1 MEFYIAKWQELC
13 SDMER
18 LEEHFCSRFNCEP
31 GELTSEKIKASR
43 SREAI
48 LSEWILDFA
57 TMYHK
62 IKSVTAGAAYKI
74 EDLNSHVVKGQK
86 KIIILQ
92 EELIRSKDEQLEC
105 VRNTVRDEMASVHS
119 AVKTEIRSSW
129 SEVVG
134 QNAGQSISVAKLKE
148 AVKSAVVEEDK
159 SKNFM
164 IFGKSEVANEDVADV
179 VAEVLQDM
187 NEKPRLIECRRIG
200 TAEVGKSRPIKVKL
214 ASSDAVASVLRTAK
228 DLKNSSR
235 NKTTFVG
242 PDRSKEE
249 RLAHKKLVEH
259 MKQKMK
265 DEPGMYHYIRRG
277 IITSVMKS

>member
-1 MEFYIAKWQELC
+1 MAKWQELC
-13 SDMER
+13 SDME
-18 LEEHFCSRFNCEP
+18 EFEKQFFSRFNCEP
-31 GELTSEKIKASR
+31 EELTSEKIKASR
-43 SREAI
+43 SREAV
-48 LSEWILDFA
+48 LSEWVLDFA
-57 TMYHK
+57 TLYHK
-62 IKSVTAGAAYKI
+62 MKCVTAGAANKI
-74 EDLNSHVVKGQK
+74 EDLNSHAVKGQE

-92 EELIRSKDEQLEC
+92 DELIRSKDEQLAC

-134 QNAGQSISVAKLKE
+134 QYAGQSISAAKLKE

-200 TAEVGKSRPIKVKL
+200 PAGVGKSRPIKVKL

-235 NKTTFVG
+235 NKTTYVG

-259 MKQKMK
+259 MKQKMR
-265 DEPGMYHYIRRG
+265 DEPDMYHYIRRG
-277 IITSVMKS
+277 IITSVRKS